1 MSTLNT
7 VLVDR
12 RVVECMQQWRMA
24 VNDPEQ
30 RRLAQEWM
38 EYVDQNRYYTTAIFV
53 AYTYNGIR
61 GILSIST
68 SGGNFAS
75 PGDDVM

>member
-1 MSTLNT
+1 MSQ
-7 VLVDR
+7 LVGDR
-12 RVVECMQQWRMA
+12 LAYYMQQWGM
-24 VNDPEQ
+24 DPDDPPQ
-30 RRLAQEWM
+30 RRCAQHWM
-38 EYVDQNRYYTTAIFV
+38 AIVDTHRYYTTAIFV